1 MTTPSTPT
9 ATAAAAVTVST
20 DKDTYNVG
28 DPIQVTVEYSDP
40 GNPGTTLTVTA
51 TVTNP
56 DGSTSTGTAAVQ
68 VGSVPAQPLSVAVT
82 DSFGGTY
89 TQQSND
95 PGTAVFTGTIAAVP
109 AGA

>member
-1 MTTPSTPT
+1 MTTPAP
-9 ATAAAAVTVST
+9 VTVST
-20 DKDTYNVG
+20 DKASYNVG
-28 DPIQVTVEYSDP
+28 DPITVTVEYADP

-56 DGSTSTGTAAVQ
+56 DGSTTSGQAAVQ
-68 VGSVPAQPLSVAVT
+68 VGAVPAAPLPVAVS

-89 TQQSND
+89 AQQSNQ
-95 PGTAVFTGTIAAVP
+95 PGTAVFTGTIAPVP